1 MKKKKKIVLLAV
13 FLLIAAAWGA
23 RVYWFNQEYPDVE
36 RKTYAL
42 QEEAELGKDIID
54 YDEMDGYFV
63 TVESSQIYEYADF
76 LTEYGLNDFTERYP
90 PERIYLLKV
99 RLRNTDNT
107 ETGVSFRDWYI
118 QSNAVNE
125 DINLDLYYEI
135 NQIDFY
141 TVALRENSEKEFLL
155 PYNLREDFF
164 YPSEWENLEDYE
176 MWLTVTW
183 YPTKKMLLLK

>member
-23 RVYWFNQEYPDVE
+23 QAYRFNREYPDVE

-42 QEEAELGKDIID
+42 QEEAELGNIID

-76 LTEYGLNDFTERYP
+76 LAEYGLNDFMESYP

-99 RLRNTDNT
+99 RLRNTNNT
-107 ETGVSFRDWYI
+107 ETGVNFRDWYI
-118 QSNAVNE
+118 QSNALHE
-125 DINLDLYYEI
+125 DLNLDLYYEI

-141 TVALRENSEKEFLL
+141 AVSLRENSEKEFLL

>member
-13 FLLIAAAWGA
+13 FLLIVAAWGA
-23 RVYWFNQEYPDVE
+23 RVYWVNQKYPDVE
-36 RKTYAL
+36 RKTYAMR
-42 QEEAELGKDIID
+42 EEAELGKDIID
-54 YDEMDGYFV
+54 CDEMDGYFV

-76 LTEYGLNDFTERYP
+76 LAEYGLNDFTERYP

-107 ETGVSFRDWYI
+107 ETGVSFLDWYI
-118 QSNAVNE
+118 QSNAVHE

-135 NQIDFY
+135 NQIDVY
-141 TVALRENSEKEFLL
+141 AVALRENSEKEFLL

>member
-23 RVYWFNQEYPDVE
+23 QAYRFNREYPDVE

-76 LTEYGLNDFTERYP
+76 LAEYGLNDFMESYP
-90 PERIYLLKV
+90 PCLL
-99 RLRNTDNT
+99 
-107 ETGVSFRDWYI
+107 
-118 QSNAVNE
+118 
-125 DINLDLYYEI
+125 
-135 NQIDFY
+135 Y
-141 TVALRENSEKEFLL
+141 TSDAADEL
-155 PYNLREDFF
+155 
-164 YPSEWENLEDYE
+164 
-176 MWLTVTW
+176 
-183 YPTKKMLLLK
+183 

>member
-42 QEEAELGKDIID
+42 QEEAKFGKDIID

-76 LTEYGLNDFTERYP
+76 LTEYGLNDFTENYP

-99 RLRNTDNT
+99 RLRNTNNT
-107 ETGVSFRDWYI
+107 ETGVNFRDWYI
-118 QSNAVNE
+118 QSNAVHE

-135 NQIDFY
+135 NQIDTY
-141 TVALRENSEKEFLL
+141 SVALRENSEKEFLL

>member
-1 MKKKKKIVLLAV
+1 MLC
-13 FLLIAAAWGA
+13 
-23 RVYWFNQEYPDVE
+23 
-36 RKTYAL
+36 RK
-42 QEEAELGKDIID
+42 EAELGKDIID

-76 LTEYGLNDFTERYP
+76 LAEYGLNDFTERYP

-107 ETGVSFRDWYI
+107 ETGVSFLDWYI
-118 QSNAVNE
+118 QSNAVHE

-135 NQIDFY
+135 NQIDVY
-141 TVALRENSEKEFLL
+141 AVALRENSEKEFLL

>member
-1 MKKKKKIVLLAV
+1 MLLAV

-54 YDEMDGYFV
+54 YDEMDGYFA

-107 ETGVSFRDWYI
+107 ETGVSFLDWYI
-118 QSNAVNE
+118 QSNAVHE

-135 NQIDFY
+135 NQIDTY
-141 TVALRENSEKEFLL
+141 SVALRENSEKEFLL

>member
-23 RVYWFNQEYPDVE
+23 QAYRFNQEYPDVE

-76 LTEYGLNDFTERYP
+76 LAEYGLNDFMERYP

-99 RLRNTDNT
+99 RLRNTNNT
-107 ETGVSFRDWYI
+107 ETGVNFRDWYI
-118 QSNAVNE
+118 QSNAVHE

-135 NQIDFY
+135 NQIDTY
-141 TVALRENSEKEFLL
+141 AVALREIQRRSSFF
-155 PYNLREDFF
+155 PTTCGRISSILR
-164 YPSEWENLEDYE
+164 SGR
-176 MWLTVTW
+176 TW
-183 YPTKKMLLLK
+183 KTTRCG

>member
-23 RVYWFNQEYPDVE
+23 QAYRFNREYPDVE

-42 QEEAELGKDIID
+42 QEEAELGQDIID

-76 LTEYGLNDFTERYP
+76 LAEYGLNDFMESYP

-99 RLRNTDNT
+99 RLRNTNNT
-107 ETGVSFRDWYI
+107 ETGVNFRDWYI
-118 QSNAVNE
+118 QSNALHE
-125 DINLDLYYEI
+125 DLNLDLYYEI

-141 TVALRENSEKEFLL
+141 AVSLRENSEKEFLL